1 MRILHYLEIEN
12 FKRFGERRRIEL
24 DHPAVLIGPN
34 DCGKTTVL
42 QAISLWS
49 YAVQNWWDAKGANSS
64 KDRPSVALNRLAI
77 VSVPVLRTRHFWRDL
92 VVRRGNREVALRITA
107 GVECEG
113 RVRSVGMRFRN
124 YGDDLVYCFP
134 DDATREAPDL
144 LQFAADLKVDLLYPQ
159 AGLAMEEPVL
169 QPRRIRALLGE
180 GQTGRVLRNLCL
192 VVYEE
197 SPSDWKAIADLMAR
211 LFLVELE
218 VPRET
223 GRGLLALDYRQKGA
237 KGPLDISL
245 AGRGMQQMLLL
256 FASLFGGRGRLL
268 LVDEPDAHLEILR
281 QRQAYVLLREVA
293 ARRDS
298 QIVMVTHSETILREA
313 LDRNLTFL
321 LRGSADNLADRS
333 EIADALRHYG
343 AEHYVRARE
352 RGYALYVEGRTDLD
366 LLRAFAERLEHPVL
380 DCWDERIN
388 AFYVQDN
395 HPDPDLDSEL
405 ERVEGGYGVTP
416 TRHFFGIRG
425 MVPGLR
431 GLAILDRNGRVR
443 EDTEDGG
450 LRLVHWQRYEI
461 ENYFVSPELL
471 ERYALSR
478 AEGSTLFDGFGAE
491 AGSVLDAL
499 VLERVFRGRDRD
511 FALWKAADPETRR
524 LLWEA
529 ETRQTKLSEFAEEFF
544 RRLADRTEQPML
556 LRKGDSHQLIPFMA
570 PEAIPD
576 EVGEKLDI
584 LKDLFDHA
592 EPAEEE

>member
-12 FKRFGERRRIEL
+12 FKRFGERQRIEL

-42 QAISLWS
+42 QAIALWS
-49 YAVQNWWDAKGANSS
+49 QAVRTWWHAKGENTP
-64 KDRPSVALNRLAI
+64 KDRPATSLNRLAI
-77 VSVPVLRTRHFWRDL
+77 VSAPVLRTRHYWRNL
-92 VVRRGNREVALRITA
+92 VVRRGNEDIPLRITA
-107 GVECEG
+107 GVEREG
-113 RVRSVGMRFRN
+113 RVESVGMRFRN
-124 YGDDLVYCFP
+124 YGDDLMYCVP
-134 DDATREAPDL
+134 DEATLPNREL
-144 LQFAADLKVDLLYPQ
+144 LRVAAGLRVHLLYPQ
-159 AGLAMEEPVL
+159 AGLEMEEPVL
-169 QPRRIRALLGE
+169 QPRRIRALLGQ

-192 VVYEE
+192 VVYEQ

-211 LFLVELE
+211 LFTVELGI
-218 VPRET
+218 PTET
-223 GRGLLALDYRQKGA
+223 MDGILALDYRQKGA
-237 KGPLDISL
+237 KGPLDLSL
-245 AGRGMQQMLLL
+245 SGRGMQQMLLL
-256 FASLFGGRGRLL
+256 FASLFGDRNRVL

-281 QRQAYVLLREVA
+281 RRQAYLLLREVA
-293 ARRDS
+293 AQRDS

-321 LRGSADNLADRS
+321 LRGSADNLADRR

-343 AEHYVRARE
+343 ADHYVRARE
-352 RGYALYVEGRTDLD
+352 RGYVLYVEGRTDLD
-366 LLRAFAERLEHPVL
+366 LLRAFAERLDHPVL
-380 DCWDERIN
+380 GCWDERVN

-450 LRLVHWQRYEI
+450 LRLAYWQRYEI
-461 ENYFVSPELL
+461 ENYFVRPELL

-478 AEGSTLFDGFGAE
+478 AEGATLFNGFGTEVA
-491 AGSVLDAL
+491 SVLDTLIRERIFSERPEAL
-499 VLERVFRGRDRD
+499 EVWQNADTKTRGVLW
-511 FALWKAADPETRR
+511 A
-524 LLWEA
+524 A
-529 ETRQTKLSEFAEEFF
+529 ETRQTKLSDFAERFF
-544 RRLADRTEQPML
+544 RSLSERTQQPML
-556 LRKGDSHQLIPFMA
+556 LRKGDFHELIPFVA
-570 PEAIPD
+570 PDAIPD
-576 EVGEKLDI
+576 EVGEKLDL
-584 LKDLFDHA
+584 LKELFDHV

>member
-12 FKRFGERRRIEL
+12 FKRFGERQRIEL

-134 DDATREAPDL
+134 DEATREDLEL
-144 LQFAADLKVDLLYPQ
+144 LQFAADLRVDLLYPQ

-211 LFLVELE
+211 LFLVELGA
-218 VPRET
+218 PRET
-223 GRGLLALDYRQKGA
+223 GRGLLALDYRQKGV
-237 KGPLDISL
+237 KGPLDLSL

-256 FASLFGGRGRLL
+256 FASLFGDRGRLL

-281 QRQAYVLLREVA
+281 QRQAYLLLREVA

-321 LRGSADNLADRS
+321 LRGSADNLADRR

-343 AEHYVRARE
+343 ADHYVRARE
-352 RGYALYVEGRTDLD
+352 RGYVLYVEGRTDLD

-380 DCWDERIN
+380 DCWDERVN
-388 AFYVQDN
+388 VFHVQDN

-450 LRLVHWQRYEI
+450 LRLAYWQRYEI

-478 AEGSTLFDGFGAE
+478 AERATLSDGFGTEVA
-491 AGSVLDAL
+491 SVLDTLIRERIFSERPEAL
-499 VLERVFRGRDRD
+499 EVWQHADTKTRGVLW
-511 FALWKAADPETRR
+511 A
-524 LLWEA
+524 A
-529 ETRQTKLSEFAEEFF
+529 ETRQTKLSDFAERFF
-544 RRLADRTEQPML
+544 RSLSERTEQPML
-556 LRKGDSHQLIPFMA
+556 LRKGDFHELIPFMA
-570 PEAIPD
+570 PDAVPD
-576 EVGEKLDI
+576 EVGEKLDL
-584 LKDLFDHA
+584 LKELFDHA

>member
-12 FKRFGERRRIEL
+12 FKRFGERQRIEL

-34 DCGKTTVL
+34 NCGKTTVL
-42 QAISLWS
+42 QAIALWAH
-49 YAVQNWWDAKGANSS
+49 AVRTWWHAKGENTP
-64 KDRPSVALNRLAI
+64 KDRPATSLNRLAI
-77 VSVPVLRTRHFWRDL
+77 TSVPVLRTRHYWRNL
-92 VVRRGNREVALRITA
+92 VVRRGNEDIPLRITA
-107 GVECEG
+107 GVEREG
-113 RVRSVGMRFRN
+113 VVEPVAMRFRN
-124 YGDDLVYCFP
+124 QGDDLVYCVP
-134 DDATREAPDL
+134 DEATREKPDL
-144 LQFAADLKVDLLYPQ
+144 LRLAAGLRVDLLYPQ
-159 AGLAMEEPVL
+159 AGLEMEEPVL
-169 QPRRIRALLGE
+169 QPRRIRALLGQA
-180 GQTGRVLRNLCL
+180 QTGRVLRNLCL
-192 VVYEE
+192 VVHEK
-197 SPSDWKAIADLMAR
+197 SPSEWEEIADLMAR
-211 LFLVELE
+211 LFMVDLGI
-218 VPRET
+218 PRET
-223 GRGLLALDYRQKGA
+223 MDGILTLDYRQRGA
-237 KGPLDISL
+237 KQPLDLSL

-256 FASLFGGRGRLL
+256 FASLYGDRGRLL
-268 LVDEPDAHLEILR
+268 LVDEPDAHLEVLR

-321 LRGSADNLADRS
+321 LRGWADNLADRS

-352 RGYALYVEGRTDLD
+352 RGYVLYVEGRTDID
-366 LLRAFAERLEHPVL
+366 LLRAFAERLDHPVL

-443 EDTEDGG
+443 EDSEDGG
-450 LRLVHWQRYEI
+450 LRIVHWQRYEI
-461 ENYFVSPELL
+461 ENYFVSPALL

-478 AEGSTLFDGFGAE
+478 TEGSTLFDGFGTE
-491 AGSVLDAL
+491 VTSVLDAL
-499 VLERVFRGRDRD
+499 VRERVFRGRDRD
-511 FALWKAADPETRR
+511 FRLWKAADPETRR

-529 ETRQTKLSEFAEEFF
+529 ETRQTKLSDFAEEFF
-544 RRLADRTEQPML
+544 RRLADRTEQSML
-556 LRKGDSHQLIPFMA
+556 LRKGEFHRLIPFMA
-570 PEAIPD
+570 VDTVPD
-576 EVGEKLDI
+576 EVREKLDL
-584 LKDLFDHA
+584 LKDLFDRA

>member
-12 FKRFGERRRIEL
+12 FKRFGERQRIEL

-34 DCGKTTVL
+34 NCGKTTVL
-42 QAISLWS
+42 QAIALWAH
-49 YAVQNWWDAKGANSS
+49 AVRTWWHAKGENTP
-64 KDRPSVALNRLAI
+64 KDRPATSLNRLAI
-77 VSVPVLRTRHFWRDL
+77 TSVPVLRTRHYWRNL
-92 VVRRGNREVALRITA
+92 VVRRGNEDIPLRITA
-107 GVECEG
+107 GVEREG
-113 RVRSVGMRFRN
+113 VVEPVAMRFRN
-124 YGDDLVYCFP
+124 QGDDLVYCVP
-134 DDATREAPDL
+134 DEATREKPDL
-144 LQFAADLKVDLLYPQ
+144 LRLAAGLRVDLLYPQ
-159 AGLAMEEPVL
+159 AGLEMEEPVL
-169 QPRRIRALLGE
+169 QPRRIRALLGQA
-180 GQTGRVLRNLCL
+180 QTGRVLRNLCL
-192 VVYEE
+192 VVHEK
-197 SPSDWKAIADLMAR
+197 SPSEWEEIADLMAR
-211 LFLVELE
+211 LFMVDLGI
-218 VPRET
+218 PRET
-223 GRGLLALDYRQKGA
+223 MDGILALDYRQRGA
-237 KGPLDISL
+237 KQPLDLSL

-256 FASLFGGRGRLL
+256 FASLYGDRGRLL

-293 ARRDS
+293 AQRDS

-352 RGYALYVEGRTDLD
+352 RGYVLYVEGRTDLD
-366 LLRAFAERLEHPVL
+366 LLRAFAERLDHPVL
-380 DCWDERIN
+380 RCWDERVN
-388 AFYVQDN
+388 AFYVRDN

-425 MVPGLR
+425 IVPGLR

-443 EDTEDGG
+443 DDSDDGG
-450 LRLVHWQRYEI
+450 LRIVHWQRYEI

-511 FALWKAADPETRR
+511 FALWQAADPETRR

-529 ETRQTKLSEFAEEFF
+529 ETRQTKLSDFAEEFF
-544 RRLADRTEQPML
+544 RRLADRTKQPML
-556 LRKGDSHQLIPFMA
+556 LRKGDLHQLIPFVA
-570 PEAIPD
+570 PDAVPD
-576 EVGEKLDI
+576 EVGEKLDL
-584 LKDLFDHA
+584 LKDLFNHA
-592 EPAEEE
+592 EPAEAE